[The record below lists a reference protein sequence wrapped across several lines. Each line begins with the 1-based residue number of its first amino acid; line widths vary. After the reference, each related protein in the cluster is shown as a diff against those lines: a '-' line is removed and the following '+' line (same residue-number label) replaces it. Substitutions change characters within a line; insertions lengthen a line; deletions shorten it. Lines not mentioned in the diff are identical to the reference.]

1 MKSRIVWTTTILLVA
16 SVVINYVDRGN
27 LSVAAPVLKTELALS
42 PARLGVLLS
51 AFFWT
56 YASCQLVSG
65 WLVDRFDAN
74 WVLAAGFFLWSSATA
89 ATGLAWGFASL
100 LVVRLLVG
108 VAESV
113 AYPAYSKIF
122 ATHFAE
128 NHRGIAN
135 ALIDAGSKVGPAGGA
150 LVGGFFI
157 ARFGWRPFFIILGL
171 GALPWLPCWFKWQPR
186 GAPAAPHQAEVR
198 PSFREILAHR
208 AAWATC
214 VGLFCGNYFWYFLL
228 SWLPSYFVQ
237 ERHFSL
243 QNMGIA
249 GSATYLFTAA
259 TTTVAGCLSY
269 RALAA
274 GASPTKV
281 RKLCVSLGL
290 ALATIIVVVPLI
302 TNPRIAVAVLILA
315 SMGYGIFSSSHW
327 AITQTIAGPAAV
339 GRWTGMQNF
348 VGNLSGVVAPLLTGF
363 VVQATGQFFWAFVVI
378 GAVTLTGSLSFL
390 FGLGRVEPIRWRRPA
405 ASAA

>member
-1 MKSRIVWTTTILLVA
+1 VKSRIVWTTTILLVA

-198 PSFREILAHR
+198 PSFREILGHR